1 MLAKLIKLNKL
12 FATATFR
19 QSMLTTIAVGINGVL
34 GVCFFVLVA
43 RFLGPVEFGI
53 FSIAIATISMVADI
67 ADFGTNTG
75 IVRFIPK
82 YLNQKTTDAYKLL
95 KLSLEIKAVV
105 WFIVLIVGISA
116 ASLIADI
123 IFKKPELTLPLQLS
137 FIGVG
142 GAMLFSFTQASL
154 QAYQKYKIWSFVN
167 IFSNS
172 LRLII
177 FLLIALAGFG
187 QLPASLFIYLGLP
200 FCGFLLGLWFLPIKN
215 IIRAKNEIEMLKD
228 FRSFSWSV
236 GIFTVIAA
244 ISGRLDTYI
253 GARLLSPQ
261 ELGVYGAAV
270 QLNSFILQIIGAI
283 GVVVAPKFAS
293 FDTLDK
299 MIAYLKKF
307 QILVVLLALI
317 ILIGSPLV
325 FIIFPLFY
333 GNGYEMLPRI
343 FLIYL
348 VGMLIY
354 LISVPVHTVIFY
366 YFSKPQV
373 FIYLAIGHLF
383 LILGLATILTQY
395 FGIIGL
401 TIAVVVGMVFN
412 LLVPLFYVLNRINKG
427 KLNG

>member
-1 MLAKLIKLNKL
+1 
-12 FATATFR
+12 
-19 QSMLTTIAVGINGVL
+19 MLTTIAVGINGVL

-307 QILVVLLALI
+307 YKA
-317 ILIGSPLV
+317 
-325 FIIFPLFY
+325 
-333 GNGYEMLPRI
+333 
-343 FLIYL
+343 
-348 VGMLIY
+348 
-354 LISVPVHTVIFY
+354 
-366 YFSKPQV
+366 KCW
-373 FIYLAIGHLF
+373 
-383 LILGLATILTQY
+383 
-395 FGIIGL
+395 
-401 TIAVVVGMVFN
+401 
-412 LLVPLFYVLNRINKG
+412 
-427 KLNG
+427 